1 MYELAVGDISKM
13 SRAVEV
19 NIYSKSRI
27 KEFISYQYIPLGTY
41 SFYHTFP
48 SCLGTFYKYF
58 KINKYEKT
66 PCQSPFNQYNRGM
79 TTKKDPKKAEHY
91 VNNKEFTA
99 AVDDF
104 NKLVK
109 KSIAEGKETPRMT
122 EYIGEC
128 IYKIA
133 TRLSTRPNFI
143 NYTYRDEMI
152 CDAIENCIQY
162 IGNFNREKSNNAF
175 AYVTQICY
183 YAFLRRIQKEK
194 KQVYIKQQ
202 ATDAAGITMDA
213 FTTIDGQHDASLTN
227 TNVEWM
233 QENMNRVEYEP
244 RKSKRKPKENTKNN
258 LEKFT
263 KE

>member
-1 MYELAVGDISKM
+1 
-13 SRAVEV
+13 
-19 NIYSKSRI
+19 
-27 KEFISYQYIPLGTY
+27 
-41 SFYHTFP
+41 
-48 SCLGTFYKYF
+48 
-58 KINKYEKT
+58 
-66 PCQSPFNQYNRGM
+66 M
-79 TTKKDPKKAEHY
+79 TTKKVSEHY
-91 VNNKEFTA
+91 VNNKDFTA
-99 AVDDF
+99 AVAVYVSEI
-104 NKLVK
+104 KEAK
-109 KSIAEGKETPRMT
+109 AKETPRPQMS

-162 IGNFNREKSNNAF
+162 LGNFNTEKSNNAF

-202 ATDAAGITMDA
+202 AIDATSVTLDA
-213 FTTIDGQHDASLTN
+213 FDTIDGQHDPTLTN

-233 QENMNRVEYEP
+233 QENMNRVAYEP
-244 RKSKRKPKENTKNN
+244 RKTKKVRKSTSKKASLDN
-258 LEKFT
+258 FT
-263 KE
+263 DE

>member
-1 MYELAVGDISKM
+1 M
-13 SRAVEV
+13 
-19 NIYSKSRI
+19 
-27 KEFISYQYIPLGTY
+27 
-41 SFYHTFP
+41 
-48 SCLGTFYKYF
+48 
-58 KINKYEKT
+58 
-66 PCQSPFNQYNRGM
+66 
-79 TTKKDPKKAEHY
+79 TKKIDPKKAEHY

-99 AVDDF
+99 AVAEF
-104 NKLVK
+104 NTLVAK
-109 KSIAEGKETPRMT
+109 AESAGKEPPRMT

-162 IGNFNREKSNNAF
+162 IGNFNVEKSNNAF

-194 KQVYIKQQ
+194 KQVYIKQKQ
-202 ATDAAGITMDA
+202 IMESSITMDSFA
-213 FTTIDGQHDASLTN
+213 TIDGQHDPSLSN

-244 RKSKRKPKENTKNN
+244 RKSKNKKKKANKN
-258 LEKFT
+258 LENFT
-263 KE
+263 E

>member
-1 MYELAVGDISKM
+1 
-13 SRAVEV
+13 
-19 NIYSKSRI
+19 
-27 KEFISYQYIPLGTY
+27 
-41 SFYHTFP
+41 
-48 SCLGTFYKYF
+48 
-58 KINKYEKT
+58 
-66 PCQSPFNQYNRGM
+66 M

-91 VNNKEFTA
+91 VNNKEFTL
-99 AVDDF
+99 AVSEF
-104 NKLVK
+104 NEKVKL
-109 KSIAEGKETPRMT
+109 AESKGKEPPRMT

-162 IGNFNREKSNNAF
+162 IGNFNTEKSNNAF

-194 KQVYIKQQ
+194 KQVFIKQKQIEQ
-202 ATDAAGITMDA
+202 ASVVMDS
-213 FTTIDGQHDASLTN
+213 FDTIDGSYDPTLTN

-233 QENMNRVEYEP
+233 QEHMNPVDYQP
-244 RKSKRKPKENTKNN
+244 RKTKKTTTKKTTKKN
-258 LEKFT
+258 LDKFT
-263 KE
+263 K

>member
-1 MYELAVGDISKM
+1 
-13 SRAVEV
+13 
-19 NIYSKSRI
+19 
-27 KEFISYQYIPLGTY
+27 
-41 SFYHTFP
+41 
-48 SCLGTFYKYF
+48 
-58 KINKYEKT
+58 
-66 PCQSPFNQYNRGM
+66 M

-99 AVDDF
+99 AVSEF
-104 NKLVK
+104 NIACKLAESK
-109 KSIAEGKETPRMT
+109 GKSKPKMT

-162 IGNFNREKSNNAF
+162 IGNFNPEKSTNAF
-175 AYVTQICY
+175 AYITQICY

-194 KQVYIKQQ
+194 KQVFIKQQ
-202 ATDAAGITMDA
+202 ATDAAGMITSA
-213 FTTIDGQHDASLTN
+213 FDTIDGQHDPTLIN

-244 RKSKRKPKENTKNN
+244 RKSRTKKVKKSTN

-263 KE
+263 E